1 MIQIAAYAAGA
12 ERPMERPPSGRAPEK
27 TVIGLSPVENIITK
41 EVSHMK
47 RIRTILSLVLCFTML
62 LSLSLVFN
70 GFADPDNLSGMREP
84 TKVFTVGTPSTSYSN
99 SYTDVPTSIWCYHP
113 VMTLTE
119 GGLLAGYGGGKFGPN
134 DSLTRAQT
142 AIIFTR
148 LVGNQ
153 PGGNVL
159 GYEIFEDNTVA
170 SRAFTAIF
178 YAGRLEE
185 SLGGGSTTLTQ
196 TETATLKDAGS
207 VNGGMLTQISSSGKF
222 GITTNAI
229 YDAWYASVAAGRN
242 VTPITSVDDLPDGD
256 DIHKWIDENYE
267 IMGKV
272 LIMKSA
278 TKEQIIAAC
287 ERAICR
293 AYNLGM
299 IGGVDSKGTFNPYGA
314 LTRGQIAQILYNVGW
329 TYEGVL
335 DY

>member
-1 MIQIAAYAAGA
+1 MKRCRHFLGVLLAAVLLVSAIPAAYAA
-12 ERPMERPPSGRAPEK
+12 
-27 TVIGLSPVENIITK
+27 
-41 EVSHMK
+41 
-47 RIRTILSLVLCFTML
+47 
-62 LSLSLVFN
+62 
-70 GFADPDNLSGMREP
+70 DPDDLSSMREP
-84 TKVFTVGTPSTSYSN
+84 TKVFTVGTPSASYSN
-99 SYTDVPTSIWCYHP
+99 AYTDVPTSIWCYHP

-153 PGGNVL
+153 PGGNLL

-185 SLGGGSTTLTQ
+185 GLGGGKVTFNK
-196 TETATLKDAGS
+196 TETATMKNAGG
-207 VNGGMLTQISSSGKF
+207 VNGGMLTSISTNGVIGS
-222 GITTNAI
+222 TTNAI
-229 YDAWYASVAAGRN
+229 YDAWYASVAAGRD

-256 DIHKWIDENYE
+256 DIHQWINENWE
-267 IMGKV
+267 MMGKV

-299 IGGVDSKGTFNPYGA
+299 IGGVDSKGTFAPDA
-314 LTRGQIAQILYNVGW
+314 PLTRGQIAQILYNVGW
-329 TYEGVL
+329 TYAGVL

>member
-1 MIQIAAYAAGA
+1 MKTRNRIVGVLLAAIMCLGLTVSAYAA
-12 ERPMERPPSGRAPEK
+12 
-27 TVIGLSPVENIITK
+27 
-41 EVSHMK
+41 
-47 RIRTILSLVLCFTML
+47 
-62 LSLSLVFN
+62 
-70 GFADPDNLSGMREP
+70 DPDDLSGMREP

-142 AIIFTR
+142 AIIYAR
-148 LVGNQ
+148 LIGNQ

-178 YAGRLEE
+178 YAGRLEKG
-185 SLGGGSTTLTQ
+185 SGSGSTTLTQ

-256 DIHKWIDENYE
+256 DIHKWIDENYV

-272 LIMKSA
+272 LIMQGA
-278 TKEQIIAAC
+278 TKDEIVAAC

-299 IGGVDSKGTFNPYGA
+299 VGGVDSKGTFAPEA
-314 LTRGQIAQILYNVGW
+314 PLIRGQLSQILYNMGW
-329 TYEGVL
+329 TYAGVL

>member
-1 MIQIAAYAAGA
+1 MKKASRLLSALLAVVLVVGAIPAAYA
-12 ERPMERPPSGRAPEK
+12 
-27 TVIGLSPVENIITK
+27 V
-41 EVSHMK
+41 
-47 RIRTILSLVLCFTML
+47 
-62 LSLSLVFN
+62 
-70 GFADPDNLSGMREP
+70 DPDDLSGMREP
-84 TKVFTVGTPSTSYSN
+84 TKVFTVGTPSASYSN
-99 SYTDVPTSIWCYHP
+99 SYTDVPTSMWCYHP

-153 PGGNVL
+153 PGGNLL
-159 GYEIFEDNTVA
+159 GYEIFEDNAVA
-170 SRAFTAIF
+170 SRAFAAIF

-185 SLGGGSTTLTQ
+185 GLGGGSTTLTQ
-196 TETATLKDAGS
+196 TETAVMKNAGS
-207 VNGGMLTQISSSGKF
+207 VDGGMLTQISSSGKF

-229 YDAWYASVAAGRN
+229 YDAWYASVAAGKDVN
-242 VTPITSVDDLPDGD
+242 PITSVDDLPDGD
-256 DIHKWIDENYE
+256 DIHQWINENWE
-267 IMGKV
+267 MMGKV

-278 TKEQIIAAC
+278 TKEQIITAC

-299 IGGVDSKGTFNPYGA
+299 IGGVDSKGTFAPDA
-314 LTRGQIAQILYNVGW
+314 PLTRGQISQILYNVGW

>member
-1 MIQIAAYAAGA
+1 
-12 ERPMERPPSGRAPEK
+12 
-27 TVIGLSPVENIITK
+27 
-41 EVSHMK
+41 
-47 RIRTILSLVLCFTML
+47 
-62 LSLSLVFN
+62 
-70 GFADPDNLSGMREP
+70 MREP
-84 TKVFTVGTPSTSYSN
+84 TKVFTVGTPSASYSN
-99 SYTDVPTSIWCYHP
+99 AYTDVPTSMWCYHP

-142 AIIFTR
+142 AIIYAR
-148 LVGNQ
+148 LIGNQ

-178 YAGRLEE
+178 YAGRLEKG
-185 SLGGGSTTLTQ
+185 SGSGSTTLTQ

-272 LIMKSA
+272 LIMQGA
-278 TKEQIIAAC
+278 TKDEIVAAC

-299 IGGVDSKGTFNPYGA
+299 VGGVDSKGTFNPYGA
-314 LTRGQIAQILYNVGW
+314 LTRGQISQILYNVGW

>member
-1 MIQIAAYAAGA
+1 MKRCRHFLGVLLAAVLLVSAIPAAYAA
-12 ERPMERPPSGRAPEK
+12 
-27 TVIGLSPVENIITK
+27 
-41 EVSHMK
+41 
-47 RIRTILSLVLCFTML
+47 
-62 LSLSLVFN
+62 
-70 GFADPDNLSGMREP
+70 DPDDLSGMREP

-99 SYTDVPTSIWCYHP
+99 SYTDVPTSMWCYHP

-142 AIIFTR
+142 AIIYAR

-159 GYEIFEDNTVA
+159 GYEIFEDNSVA
-170 SRAFTAIF
+170 SRAFAAIF
-178 YAGRLEE
+178 YAGRLEKGTD
-185 SLGGGSTTLTQ
+185 SGATTLTEK
-196 TETATLKDAGS
+196 ETSVLYNAGG
-207 VNGGMLTQISSSGKF
+207 VDGGMLTNYVSNERHAIGS
-222 GITTNAI
+222 TTNAI

-256 DIHKWIDENYE
+256 DIHKWIDENYV

-278 TKEQIIAAC
+278 TKDEIVAAC

-299 IGGVDSKGTFNPYGA
+299 IGGVDSKGTFAPYSP

-329 TYEGVL
+329 TYAGVL

>member
-1 MIQIAAYAAGA
+1 MKRCRHFLGVLLAAVLLVSAIPAAYAA
-12 ERPMERPPSGRAPEK
+12 
-27 TVIGLSPVENIITK
+27 
-41 EVSHMK
+41 
-47 RIRTILSLVLCFTML
+47 
-62 LSLSLVFN
+62 
-70 GFADPDNLSGMREP
+70 DPDDLSGMREP

-99 SYTDVPTSIWCYHP
+99 SYTDVPTSMWCYHP

-153 PGGNVL
+153 PGGNLL
-159 GYEIFEDNTVA
+159 GYEIFEDNAVA
-170 SRAFTAIF
+170 SRAFAAIF

-185 SLGGGSTTLTQ
+185 GLGGGSTTLTEK
-196 TETATLKDAGS
+196 ETSVLYNAGG
-207 VNGGMLTQISSSGKF
+207 VDGGMLTNYVSNERHAIGS
-222 GITTNAI
+222 TTNAI

-256 DIHKWIDENYE
+256 DIHKWIDENYV

-278 TKEQIIAAC
+278 TKDEIVAAC

-299 IGGVDSKGTFNPYGA
+299 IGGVDSKGTFAPYSP

-329 TYEGVL
+329 TYAGVL

>member
-1 MIQIAAYAAGA
+1 MKRCRHFLGVLLAAVLLVSAIPAAYAA
-12 ERPMERPPSGRAPEK
+12 
-27 TVIGLSPVENIITK
+27 
-41 EVSHMK
+41 
-47 RIRTILSLVLCFTML
+47 
-62 LSLSLVFN
+62 
-70 GFADPDNLSGMREP
+70 DPDDLSGMREP

-99 SYTDVPTSIWCYHP
+99 SYTDVPTSMWCYHP

-142 AIIFTR
+142 AIIYAR
-148 LVGNQ
+148 LIGNQ

-178 YAGRLEE
+178 YAGRLEKG
-185 SLGGGSTTLTQ
+185 SGSGSTTLTQ

-272 LIMKSA
+272 LIMQGA
-278 TKEQIIAAC
+278 TKDEIVAAC

-299 IGGVDSKGTFNPYGA
+299 IGGVDSKGTFAPYSP

-329 TYEGVL
+329 TYAGVL

>member
-1 MIQIAAYAAGA
+1 
-12 ERPMERPPSGRAPEK
+12 
-27 TVIGLSPVENIITK
+27 
-41 EVSHMK
+41 MK
-47 RIRTILSLVLCFTML
+47 RIRTILSIVLCVAML

-70 GFADPDNLSGMREP
+70 GLADPDDLSGMREP

-99 SYTDVPTSIWCYHP
+99 AYTDVPTSMWCYHP

-142 AIIFTR
+142 AIIFAR
-148 LVGNQ
+148 LIGNQ

-229 YDAWYASVAAGRN
+229 YDAWYSSVAAGRD

-272 LIMKSA
+272 LIMQGA
-278 TKEQIIAAC
+278 TKDEIVAAC

-299 IGGVDSKGTFNPYGA
+299 IGGVDSEGTFNPYGA
-314 LTRGQIAQILYNVGW
+314 LTRGQISQILYNVGW

>member
-1 MIQIAAYAAGA
+1 MKTRNRIVGVLLAAIMCLGLTVSAYAA
-12 ERPMERPPSGRAPEK
+12 
-27 TVIGLSPVENIITK
+27 
-41 EVSHMK
+41 
-47 RIRTILSLVLCFTML
+47 
-62 LSLSLVFN
+62 
-70 GFADPDNLSGMREP
+70 DPDDLSGMHEP
-84 TKVFTVGTPSTSYSN
+84 TKVFTVGTPSASYSN
-99 SYTDVPTSIWCYHP
+99 SYTDVPTSMWCYHP

-142 AIIFTR
+142 AIIYAR
-148 LVGNQ
+148 LIGNQ

-178 YAGRLEE
+178 YAGRLEKG
-185 SLGGGSTTLTQ
+185 SGSGSTTLTQ

-256 DIHKWIDENYE
+256 DIHKWIDENYV

-272 LIMKSA
+272 LIMQGA
-278 TKEQIIAAC
+278 TKDEIVAAC

-299 IGGVDSKGTFNPYGA
+299 VGGVDSKGTFAPEA
-314 LTRGQIAQILYNVGW
+314 PLTRGQLAQILYNMGW
-329 TYEGVL
+329 TYAGVL

>member
-1 MIQIAAYAAGA
+1 MKKASRLLSALLAAVLVVSAIPAAYAA
-12 ERPMERPPSGRAPEK
+12 
-27 TVIGLSPVENIITK
+27 
-41 EVSHMK
+41 
-47 RIRTILSLVLCFTML
+47 
-62 LSLSLVFN
+62 
-70 GFADPDNLSGMREP
+70 DPDDLSGMREP

-99 SYTDVPTSIWCYHP
+99 SYTDVPTSMWCYHP

-159 GYEIFEDNTVA
+159 GYEIFEDNSVA
-170 SRAFTAIF
+170 SRAFAAIF

-185 SLGGGSTTLTQ
+185 GLGGGKVTFNK
-196 TETATLKDAGS
+196 TETATMKNAGG
-207 VNGGMLTQISSSGKF
+207 VNGGMLTSISTNGVIGS
-222 GITTNAI
+222 TTNAI
-229 YDAWYASVAAGRN
+229 YDAWYSSVAAGRDVN
-242 VTPITSVDDLPDGD
+242 PITSVDDLPDGD
-256 DIHKWIDENYE
+256 DIHQWINENWE
-267 IMGKV
+267 MMGKV

-299 IGGVDSKGTFNPYGA
+299 IGGVDSKGTFAPDA
-314 LTRGQIAQILYNVGW
+314 PLTRGQISQILYNVGW

>member
-1 MIQIAAYAAGA
+1 MKRCRHFLGVLLAAVLLVSAIPAAYAA
-12 ERPMERPPSGRAPEK
+12 
-27 TVIGLSPVENIITK
+27 
-41 EVSHMK
+41 
-47 RIRTILSLVLCFTML
+47 
-62 LSLSLVFN
+62 
-70 GFADPDNLSGMREP
+70 DPDDLSGMREP
-84 TKVFTVGTPSTSYSN
+84 TKVFTVGTPSASYSN
-99 SYTDVPTSIWCYHP
+99 AYTDVPTNMWCYHP

-134 DSLTRAQT
+134 DSLTRAQVS
-142 AIIFTR
+142 IIFTR
-148 LVGNQ
+148 LVGNV
-153 PGGNVL
+153 PTGDGDLL
-159 GYEIFEDNTVA
+159 GYDTYKDNAVA
-170 SRAFTAIF
+170 SRAFAAIW

-185 SLGGGSTTLTQ
+185 GLGGGKVTFNK
-196 TETATLKDAGS
+196 TETATMKNAGN
-207 VNGGMLTQISSSGKF
+207 VDGGMLTSISTNGVIGS
-222 GITTNAI
+222 TTNAI
-229 YDAWYASVAAGRN
+229 YDAWYSSVAAGRN

-256 DIHKWIDENYE
+256 AIHQWIDENYE

-278 TKEQIIAAC
+278 TKDEIVAAC

-299 IGGVDSKGTFNPYGA
+299 IGGVDSKGTFAPYSP

>member
-1 MIQIAAYAAGA
+1 
-12 ERPMERPPSGRAPEK
+12 
-27 TVIGLSPVENIITK
+27 
-41 EVSHMK
+41 MK
-47 RIRTILSLVLCFTML
+47 RIRTILSLVLCFAML
-62 LSLSLVFN
+62 FSLSLVFN
-70 GFADPDNLSGMREP
+70 GFADPDDLSDMREP
-84 TKVFTVGTPSTSYSN
+84 TKVFTVGTPSASYSN
-99 SYTDVPTSIWCYHP
+99 AYTDVPTSMWCYHP

-142 AIIFTR
+142 AIIYAR
-148 LVGNQ
+148 LIGNQ

-178 YAGRLEE
+178 YAGRLEKG
-185 SLGGGSTTLTQ
+185 SGSGSTTLTEK
-196 TETATLKDAGS
+196 ETSVLYNAGG

-229 YDAWYASVAAGRN
+229 YDAWYASIAVDRN

-256 DIHKWIDENYE
+256 DIHKWIDENYV

-272 LIMKSA
+272 LIMQGA
-278 TKEQIIAAC
+278 TKDEIVAAC

-299 IGGVDSKGTFNPYGA
+299 VGGVDSKGTFAPYSP
-314 LTRGQIAQILYNVGW
+314 LTRGQIAQILFNMGW
-329 TYEGVL
+329 TYAGVL

>member
-1 MIQIAAYAAGA
+1 
-12 ERPMERPPSGRAPEK
+12 
-27 TVIGLSPVENIITK
+27 
-41 EVSHMK
+41 MK
-47 RIRTILSLVLCFTML
+47 RIRTILSIVLCVAML
-62 LSLSLVFN
+62 FSLSLVFN
-70 GFADPDNLSGMREP
+70 GFADPDDLSGMREP

-99 SYTDVPTSIWCYHP
+99 AYTDVPTSMWCYHP

-153 PGGNVL
+153 PGGNLL
-159 GYEIFEDNTVA
+159 GYEIFEDNAVA
-170 SRAFTAIF
+170 SRAFAAIF

-229 YDAWYASVAAGRN
+229 YDAWYSSVAAGRN
-242 VTPITSVDDLPDGD
+242 VNPITSVDDLPDGD
-256 DIHKWIDENYE
+256 DIHQWIDENYE

-299 IGGVDSKGTFNPYGA
+299 IGGVDSEGTFAPYSP
-314 LTRGQIAQILYNVGW
+314 LTRGQISQILYNVGW

>member
-1 MIQIAAYAAGA
+1 MKKASRLLSALLAAVLVVSAIPAAYAA
-12 ERPMERPPSGRAPEK
+12 
-27 TVIGLSPVENIITK
+27 
-41 EVSHMK
+41 
-47 RIRTILSLVLCFTML
+47 
-62 LSLSLVFN
+62 
-70 GFADPDNLSGMREP
+70 DPDDLSGMREP
-84 TKVFTVGTPSTSYSN
+84 TKVFTVGTPSASYSN
-99 SYTDVPTSIWCYHP
+99 SYTDVPTSMWCYHP

-142 AIIFTR
+142 AIIFAR

-185 SLGGGSTTLTQ
+185 GLGGGKMTFNK
-196 TETATLKDAGS
+196 TETATMKNAGG
-207 VNGGMLTQISSSGKF
+207 VDGGMLTSISTNGVIGS
-222 GITTNAI
+222 TTNAI
-229 YDAWYASVAAGRN
+229 YDAWYASVTAGRN
-242 VTPITSVDDLPDGD
+242 VNPITSVDDLPDGD
-256 DIHKWIDENYE
+256 DIHKWIDENWE
-267 IMGKV
+267 MMGKV

-299 IGGVDSKGTFNPYGA
+299 IGGVDSKGTFAPDA
-314 LTRGQIAQILYNVGW
+314 PLTRGQISQILYNVGW

>member
-1 MIQIAAYAAGA
+1 
-12 ERPMERPPSGRAPEK
+12 
-27 TVIGLSPVENIITK
+27 
-41 EVSHMK
+41 MK

-70 GFADPDNLSGMREP
+70 GFADPDDLSGMREP

-229 YDAWYASVAAGRN
+229 YDAWYSSVAAGRD

-256 DIHKWIDENYE
+256 DIHKWIDENYV

-272 LIMKSA
+272 LIMQGA
-278 TKEQIIAAC
+278 TKDEIVAAC

-299 IGGVDSKGTFNPYGA
+299 VGGVDSKGTFAPDA
-314 LTRGQIAQILYNVGW
+314 PLTRGQIAQILFNMGW
-329 TYEGVL
+329 TYAGVL

>member
-1 MIQIAAYAAGA
+1 MKTRNRIVGVLLAAIMCLGLTVSAYAA
-12 ERPMERPPSGRAPEK
+12 
-27 TVIGLSPVENIITK
+27 
-41 EVSHMK
+41 
-47 RIRTILSLVLCFTML
+47 
-62 LSLSLVFN
+62 
-70 GFADPDNLSGMREP
+70 DPDDLSGMREP
-84 TKVFTVGTPSTSYSN
+84 TKVFTVGTPSASYSN
-99 SYTDVPTSIWCYHP
+99 AYTDVPTSMWCYHP

-142 AIIFTR
+142 AIIFAR

-178 YAGRLEE
+178 YAGRLEK
-185 SLGGGSTTLTQ
+185 GSGSGKVTFDK
-196 TETATLKDAGS
+196 TETAAMKNAGG
-207 VNGGMLTQISSSGKF
+207 VDGGMLTSISTNGVIGS
-222 GITTNAI
+222 TTNAI
-229 YDAWYASVAAGRN
+229 YDAWYSSVAAGRN

-256 DIHKWIDENYE
+256 AIHQWIDENYE
-267 IMGKV
+267 IMGKI

-278 TKEQIIAAC
+278 TKDEIVAAC

-299 IGGVDSKGTFNPYGA
+299 VGGVDSKGTFAPYSP
-314 LTRGQIAQILYNVGW
+314 LTRGQISQILYNMGW
-329 TYEGVL
+329 TYAGVL

>member
-1 MIQIAAYAAGA
+1 
-12 ERPMERPPSGRAPEK
+12 
-27 TVIGLSPVENIITK
+27 
-41 EVSHMK
+41 MK
-47 RIRTILSLVLCFTML
+47 RIRTILSLVLCVTML

-70 GFADPDNLSGMREP
+70 GFADPDDLSGMREP
-84 TKVFTVGTPSTSYSN
+84 TKVFTVGTPSASYSN
-99 SYTDVPTSIWCYHP
+99 AYTDVPTSMWCYHP

-142 AIIFTR
+142 AIIYAR
-148 LVGNQ
+148 LIGNQ

-178 YAGRLEE
+178 YAGRLEK
-185 SLGGGSTTLTQ
+185 GSGSGKVTFDK
-196 TETATLKDAGS
+196 TETAAMKNAGG
-207 VNGGMLTQISSSGKF
+207 VDGGMLTSISTNGVIGS
-222 GITTNAI
+222 TTNAI

-272 LIMKSA
+272 LIMQGA
-278 TKEQIIAAC
+278 TKDEIVAAC

-299 IGGVDSKGTFNPYGA
+299 VGGVDSKGTFAPDA
-314 LTRGQIAQILYNVGW
+314 PLTRGQISQILYNVGW

>member
-1 MIQIAAYAAGA
+1 MKTRNRIVGVLLAAIMCLGLTVSAYAA
-12 ERPMERPPSGRAPEK
+12 
-27 TVIGLSPVENIITK
+27 
-41 EVSHMK
+41 
-47 RIRTILSLVLCFTML
+47 
-62 LSLSLVFN
+62 
-70 GFADPDNLSGMREP
+70 DPDDLSGMREP

-142 AIIFTR
+142 AIIFAR

-185 SLGGGSTTLTQ
+185 GLGGGKVTFNK
-196 TETATLKDAGS
+196 TETAAMKNAGG
-207 VNGGMLTQISSSGKF
+207 VNGGMLTSISTNGVIGS
-222 GITTNAI
+222 TTNAI
-229 YDAWYASVAAGRN
+229 YDAWYSSVAAGRN

-267 IMGKV
+267 MMGKV

-278 TKEQIIAAC
+278 TKDEIVAAC

-299 IGGVDSKGTFNPYGA
+299 VGGVDSKGTFAPDA
-314 LTRGQIAQILYNVGW
+314 PLTRGQISQILYNMGW
-329 TYEGVL
+329 TYAGVL

>member
-1 MIQIAAYAAGA
+1 MKTRNRIVGVLLAAIMCLGLTVSAYAA
-12 ERPMERPPSGRAPEK
+12 
-27 TVIGLSPVENIITK
+27 
-41 EVSHMK
+41 
-47 RIRTILSLVLCFTML
+47 
-62 LSLSLVFN
+62 
-70 GFADPDNLSGMREP
+70 DPDDLSGMREP

-119 GGLLAGYGGGKFGPN
+119 GGLLAGYGGGKVGPN

-142 AIIFTR
+142 AIIFAR
-148 LVGNQ
+148 LGGNQ

-185 SLGGGSTTLTQ
+185 GLGGGKVTFNK
-196 TETATLKDAGS
+196 TETAAMKNAGG
-207 VNGGMLTQISSSGKF
+207 VNGGMLTSISTNGVIGS
-222 GITTNAI
+222 TTNAI
-229 YDAWYASVAAGRN
+229 YDAWYSSVAAGRN

-267 IMGKV
+267 MMGKV

-278 TKEQIIAAC
+278 TKDEIVAAC

-299 IGGVDSKGTFNPYGA
+299 VGGVDSKGTFAPDA
-314 LTRGQIAQILYNVGW
+314 PLTRGQISQILYNMGW
-329 TYEGVL
+329 TYAGVL

>member
-1 MIQIAAYAAGA
+1 
-12 ERPMERPPSGRAPEK
+12 
-27 TVIGLSPVENIITK
+27 
-41 EVSHMK
+41 MK
-47 RIRTILSLVLCFTML
+47 RIRNILSIVLCIAML

-70 GFADPDNLSGMREP
+70 GLADPDDLSGMREP
-84 TKVFTVGTPSTSYSN
+84 TKVFTVGTPSASYSN
-99 SYTDVPTSIWCYHP
+99 SYTDVPTSMWCYHP

-153 PGGNVL
+153 PGGNLL

-170 SRAFTAIF
+170 SRAFAAIF

-196 TETATLKDAGS
+196 TETAAMKNAGG
-207 VNGGMLTQISSSGKF
+207 VDGGMLTQISSSGKF

-229 YDAWYASVAAGRN
+229 YDAWYSSVAAGKN

-256 DIHKWIDENYE
+256 DIHQWINENWE
-267 IMGKV
+267 MMGKV

-299 IGGVDSKGTFNPYGA
+299 IGGVDSKGTFDPYGA
-314 LTRGQIAQILYNVGW
+314 LTRGQISQILYNVGW

>member
-1 MIQIAAYAAGA
+1 MKTRNRIVGVLLAAIMSLGLTVSAYAA
-12 ERPMERPPSGRAPEK
+12 
-27 TVIGLSPVENIITK
+27 
-41 EVSHMK
+41 
-47 RIRTILSLVLCFTML
+47 
-62 LSLSLVFN
+62 
-70 GFADPDNLSGMREP
+70 DPDDLSGMREP
-84 TKVFTVGTPSTSYSN
+84 TKVFTVGTPSASYSN
-99 SYTDVPTSIWCYHP
+99 AYTDVPTSMWCYHP

-153 PGGNVL
+153 PGGNLL
-159 GYEIFEDNTVA
+159 GYEIFEDNAVA
-170 SRAFTAIF
+170 SRAFAAIF

-185 SLGGGSTTLTQ
+185 GLGGGKVTFNK
-196 TETATLKDAGS
+196 TETATMKNAGG
-207 VNGGMLTQISSSGKF
+207 VNGGMLTSISTNGVIGS
-222 GITTNAI
+222 TTNAI
-229 YDAWYASVAAGRN
+229 YDAWYSSVAAGRN
-242 VTPITSVDDLPDGD
+242 VNPITSVDDLPDGD
-256 DIHKWIDENYE
+256 DIHQWINENWE
-267 IMGKV
+267 MMGKV

-299 IGGVDSKGTFNPYGA
+299 VGGVDSKGTFAPDA
-314 LTRGQIAQILYNVGW
+314 PLTRGQISQILYNMGW
-329 TYEGVL
+329 TYAGVL

>member
-1 MIQIAAYAAGA
+1 MKKASRLLSALLAVVLVVGAIPVAYAVDRDDLA
-12 ERPMERPPSGRAPEK
+12 
-27 TVIGLSPVENIITK
+27 
-41 EVSHMK
+41 
-47 RIRTILSLVLCFTML
+47 
-62 LSLSLVFN
+62 
-70 GFADPDNLSGMREP
+70 GMREP
-84 TKVFTVGTPSTSYSN
+84 TKVFTAGTPSASYSN

-113 VMTLTE
+113 IMTLTE

-148 LVGNQ
+148 LIGNQ

-159 GYEIFEDNTVA
+159 GYEIFEDNAVA
-170 SRAFTAIF
+170 SRAFAAIF
-178 YAGRLEE
+178 YAGRLEKG
-185 SLGGGSTTLTQ
+185 SGSGSTTLTQ
-196 TETATLKDAGS
+196 TETATLKNAGS

-229 YDAWYASVAAGRN
+229 YDAWYASVAAGRDVN
-242 VTPITSVDDLPDGD
+242 PITSVDDLPDGD
-256 DIHKWIDENYE
+256 DIHQWINENWE
-267 IMGKV
+267 MMGKV

-278 TKEQIIAAC
+278 TKDEIVAAC

-299 IGGVDSKGTFNPYGA
+299 IGGVDSKGTFAPYGP
-314 LTRGQIAQILYNVGW
+314 LTRGQITQILYNAGW
-329 TYEGVL
+329 TYAGVL

>member
-1 MIQIAAYAAGA
+1 MKTRNRIVGVLLAAIMCLGLTVSAYAA
-12 ERPMERPPSGRAPEK
+12 
-27 TVIGLSPVENIITK
+27 
-41 EVSHMK
+41 
-47 RIRTILSLVLCFTML
+47 
-62 LSLSLVFN
+62 
-70 GFADPDNLSGMREP
+70 DPDDLSGMREP

-113 VMTLTE
+113 IMTLTE

-142 AIIFTR
+142 AIIYAR
-148 LVGNQ
+148 LIGNQ

-159 GYEIFEDNTVA
+159 GYEIFEDNAVA
-170 SRAFTAIF
+170 SRAFAAIF
-178 YAGRLEE
+178 YAGRLEKG
-185 SLGGGSTTLTQ
+185 SGSGSTTLTQ

-207 VNGGMLTQISSSGKF
+207 VNGGILTQISSSGKF

-229 YDAWYASVAAGRN
+229 YDAWYSSVAAGRN
-242 VTPITSVDDLPDGD
+242 VTPITSVDDLPDGE

-267 IMGKV
+267 IMGKI

-278 TKEQIIAAC
+278 TKDEIVAAC

-299 IGGVDSKGTFNPYGA
+299 VGGVDSKGTFAPDA
-314 LTRGQIAQILYNVGW
+314 PLTRGQISQILYNMGW
-329 TYEGVL
+329 TYAGVL

>member
-1 MIQIAAYAAGA
+1 MKTRNRIVGVLLAAIMCLGLTVSAYAA
-12 ERPMERPPSGRAPEK
+12 
-27 TVIGLSPVENIITK
+27 
-41 EVSHMK
+41 
-47 RIRTILSLVLCFTML
+47 
-62 LSLSLVFN
+62 
-70 GFADPDNLSGMREP
+70 DPDDLSGMREP

-99 SYTDVPTSIWCYHP
+99 SYTDVPTSMWCYHP

-142 AIIFTR
+142 AIIFAR

-178 YAGRLEE
+178 YAGRLEKG
-185 SLGGGSTTLTQ
+185 SGSGSTTLTQ
-196 TETATLKDAGS
+196 TETATLKDAGG

-256 DIHKWIDENYE
+256 DIHKWIDENYV

-272 LIMKSA
+272 LIMQGA
-278 TKEQIIAAC
+278 TKDEIVAAC

-299 IGGVDSKGTFNPYGA
+299 VGGVDSKGTFAPEA
-314 LTRGQIAQILYNVGW
+314 PLTRGQLAQILYNMGW
-329 TYEGVL
+329 TYAGVL

>member
-1 MIQIAAYAAGA
+1 
-12 ERPMERPPSGRAPEK
+12 
-27 TVIGLSPVENIITK
+27 
-41 EVSHMK
+41 MK
-47 RIRTILSLVLCFTML
+47 RIRTILSLVLCFAML
-62 LSLSLVFN
+62 FSLSLVFN
-70 GFADPDNLSGMREP
+70 GFADPDDLSGMREP

-99 SYTDVPTSIWCYHP
+99 AYTDVPTSMWCYHP

-229 YDAWYASVAAGRN
+229 YDAWYSSVAAGRD

-272 LIMKSA
+272 LIMQGA
-278 TKEQIIAAC
+278 TKDEIVAAC

-299 IGGVDSKGTFNPYGA
+299 IGGVDSEGTFAPYSP
-314 LTRGQIAQILYNVGW
+314 LTRGQISQILYNVGW

>member
-1 MIQIAAYAAGA
+1 MKTRNRIVGVLLAAIMSLGLTVSAYAA
-12 ERPMERPPSGRAPEK
+12 
-27 TVIGLSPVENIITK
+27 
-41 EVSHMK
+41 
-47 RIRTILSLVLCFTML
+47 
-62 LSLSLVFN
+62 
-70 GFADPDNLSGMREP
+70 DPDDLSGMREP
-84 TKVFTVGTPSTSYSN
+84 TKVFTVGTPSASYSN
-99 SYTDVPTSIWCYHP
+99 AYTDVPTSMWCYHP

-142 AIIFTR
+142 AIIYAR
-148 LVGNQ
+148 LIGNQ

-178 YAGRLEE
+178 YAGRLEKG
-185 SLGGGSTTLTQ
+185 SGSGSTTLTQ

-272 LIMKSA
+272 LIMQGA
-278 TKEQIIAAC
+278 TKDEIVAAC

-299 IGGVDSKGTFNPYGA
+299 VGGVDSKGTFAPDA
-314 LTRGQIAQILYNVGW
+314 PLTRGQISQILYNMGW
-329 TYEGVL
+329 TYAGVL

>member
-1 MIQIAAYAAGA
+1 
-12 ERPMERPPSGRAPEK
+12 
-27 TVIGLSPVENIITK
+27 
-41 EVSHMK
+41 MK

-70 GFADPDNLSGMREP
+70 GFADPDDLSGMREP

-99 SYTDVPTSIWCYHP
+99 AYTDVPTSMWCYHP

-229 YDAWYASVAAGRN
+229 YDAWYSSVAAGRD

-299 IGGVDSKGTFNPYGA
+299 IGGVDSEGTFNPYGA
-314 LTRGQIAQILYNVGW
+314 LTRGQISQILYNVGW
-329 TYEGVL
+329 TYEGGL

>member
-1 MIQIAAYAAGA
+1 MKTRNRIVGVLLAAIMCLGLTVSAYAA
-12 ERPMERPPSGRAPEK
+12 
-27 TVIGLSPVENIITK
+27 
-41 EVSHMK
+41 
-47 RIRTILSLVLCFTML
+47 
-62 LSLSLVFN
+62 
-70 GFADPDNLSGMREP
+70 DPDDLSGMREP

-113 VMTLTE
+113 IMTLTE

-142 AIIFTR
+142 AIIYAR
-148 LVGNQ
+148 LIGNQ

-159 GYEIFEDNTVA
+159 GYEIFEDNAVA
-170 SRAFTAIF
+170 SRAFAAIF
-178 YAGRLEE
+178 YAGRLEKG
-185 SLGGGSTTLTQ
+185 SGSGSTTLTQ

-207 VNGGMLTQISSSGKF
+207 VNGGILTQISSSGKF

-229 YDAWYASVAAGRN
+229 YDAWYSSIAAGRN
-242 VTPITSVDDLPDGD
+242 VTPITSVDDLPDGE

-267 IMGKV
+267 IMGKI

-278 TKEQIIAAC
+278 TKDEIVAAC

-299 IGGVDSKGTFNPYGA
+299 VGGVDSKGTFAPDA
-314 LTRGQIAQILYNVGW
+314 PLTRGQISQILYNMGW
-329 TYEGVL
+329 TYAGVL

>member
-1 MIQIAAYAAGA
+1 
-12 ERPMERPPSGRAPEK
+12 
-27 TVIGLSPVENIITK
+27 
-41 EVSHMK
+41 MK

-70 GFADPDNLSGMREP
+70 GFADPDDLSGMREP

-99 SYTDVPTSIWCYHP
+99 AYTDVPTSMWCYHP

-229 YDAWYASVAAGRN
+229 YDAWYSSVAAGRD

-272 LIMKSA
+272 LIMQGA
-278 TKEQIIAAC
+278 TKDEIVAAC

-299 IGGVDSKGTFNPYGA
+299 IGGVDSEGTFNPYGA
-314 LTRGQIAQILYNVGW
+314 LTRGQISQILYNVGW

>member
-1 MIQIAAYAAGA
+1 MKRCRHFLGVLLAAVLLVSAIPAAYAA
-12 ERPMERPPSGRAPEK
+12 
-27 TVIGLSPVENIITK
+27 
-41 EVSHMK
+41 
-47 RIRTILSLVLCFTML
+47 
-62 LSLSLVFN
+62 
-70 GFADPDNLSGMREP
+70 DPDDLSGMREP
-84 TKVFTVGTPSTSYSN
+84 TKVFTVGTPSASYSN
-99 SYTDVPTSIWCYHP
+99 AYTDVPTSMWCYHP

-142 AIIFTR
+142 AIIYAR
-148 LVGNQ
+148 LIGNQ

-178 YAGRLEE
+178 YAGRLEKG
-185 SLGGGSTTLTQ
+185 SGSGSTTLTQ

-229 YDAWYASVAAGRN
+229 YDAWYASVTAGRN
-242 VTPITSVDDLPDGD
+242 VNPITSVDDLPDGD

-267 IMGKV
+267 MMGKV

-278 TKEQIIAAC
+278 TKDEIVAAC

-299 IGGVDSKGTFNPYGA
+299 IGGVDSKGTFAPYSP

>member
-1 MIQIAAYAAGA
+1 
-12 ERPMERPPSGRAPEK
+12 
-27 TVIGLSPVENIITK
+27 
-41 EVSHMK
+41 MK
-47 RIRTILSLVLCFTML
+47 RIRNILSIVLCVAML

-70 GFADPDNLSGMREP
+70 GLADPDDLSGMREP

-99 SYTDVPTSIWCYHP
+99 SYTDVPTSMWCYHP

-142 AIIFTR
+142 AIIFAR

-170 SRAFTAIF
+170 SRAFAAIF

-185 SLGGGSTTLTQ
+185 GTDSGLGTFDK
-196 TETATLKDAGS
+196 TETAAMKNAGG
-207 VNGGMLTQISSSGKF
+207 VDGGMLTNISTNGVIGS
-222 GITTNAI
+222 TTNAI
-229 YDAWYASVAAGRN
+229 YDAWYSSVAAGRN
-242 VTPITSVDDLPDGD
+242 VTPITSVNDLPDGD

-267 IMGKV
+267 IMGKI

-278 TKEQIIAAC
+278 TKDEIVAAC

-299 IGGVDSKGTFNPYGA
+299 VGGVDSKGTFAPYSP
-314 LTRGQIAQILYNVGW
+314 LTRGQISQILYNVGW

-335 DY
+335 NY

>member
-1 MIQIAAYAAGA
+1 MKTRNRIVGVLLAAIMCLGLTVSAYAA
-12 ERPMERPPSGRAPEK
+12 
-27 TVIGLSPVENIITK
+27 
-41 EVSHMK
+41 
-47 RIRTILSLVLCFTML
+47 
-62 LSLSLVFN
+62 
-70 GFADPDNLSGMREP
+70 DPDDLSGMREP

-142 AIIFTR
+142 AIIYAR
-148 LVGNQ
+148 LIGNQ

-178 YAGRLEE
+178 YAGRLEKG
-185 SLGGGSTTLTQ
+185 SGSGSTTLTQ

-229 YDAWYASVAAGRN
+229 YDAWYSSVAAGRN

-267 IMGKV
+267 IMGKI

-278 TKEQIIAAC
+278 TKDEIVAAC

-299 IGGVDSKGTFNPYGA
+299 IGGVDSKGTFAPDA
-314 LTRGQIAQILYNVGW
+314 PLTRGQLAQILYNMGW
-329 TYEGVL
+329 TYAGVL